1 MIKKSQIL
9 MKSLLISLLL
19 ISLAVITGCSNN
31 KKIINTAN
39 LNLDIGIGIS
49 HFENDSDYPAPDSDA
64 YIDIYSSKIVIR
76 GAYDDKI
83 IETPLIYNNS
93 STAHPRTKLF
103 IFGNKMLIAYCP
115 DISVPTLQIASTS
128 NGGEDWLQS
137 KLELDP
143 SDIASI
149 GSFTATFWSAKDGAL
164 IIADGSVD
172 THIYKTTDGGKSWK
186 KSDCPIPTQNWHVSV
201 YGGAFLN
208 ENIGLISYTFY
219 DYPPNE
225 PTVYLTVNGG
235 KKWKKLNIK
244 VPSSVM
250 EAYALAGT
258 AFYSDG
264 KINIPIELY
273 DADMNL
279 LNTVYYVSY
288 DLAESW
294 EFFVPG
300 EAAELEA
307 IRQNGINTWFQKNR
321 PAALANKSHT
331 IFEFSEYST
340 FNIEENVRIDA
351 YKLIANYQIND
362 WSDVIL
368 TKEMYFDKEMNLY
381 YKDSEGWPIL
391 LFVYEGDVF
400 EHSYYLLGSCPESQ
414 YKSEGEKH
422 LAKRLFEDIKQQ
434 MELKQLFADACEAYS
449 WFTGYTSPILGE
461 ESDTYNDEVYD
472 VVNIEG
478 IESTTALYEY
488 LLTLFYD
495 TSAQKIFNTYVN
507 DTQIPLFIDLNDRL
521 YRYGGYVG
529 QYVYSTVSPEVTVT
543 ELSSSKAELRITIN
557 SVIDEKAISISYTC
571 NCYVGND
578 GNWRISDFI
587 LPIEYLHRYER
598 GEIVTDDYIE
608 REITDI
614 ADWDR
619 LNYHELKSSNIQQFL
634 TALITNDYEKLAVYS
649 SASSPT
655 VFARYAEIRIK
666 SYSIKKTY
674 IGGQPKIIFTYE
686 SESTLSDSPRTAAGV
701 HSMYVS
707 VNNSG
712 VYLSDTQAPTY
723 SEAGEY
729 LKQYFT
735 ETMAHTL
742 PDFNDLNY
750 QQLHDITQFI
760 LLRLGAGTPAVLVD
774 IQTFARECLGI
785 SGFNPSLTH
794 KTEDGKYGY
803 IPRNTRILAFDII
816 NETSFRNE
824 TTVTVQFYSDASK
837 LIPTATV
844 EYHLTKIGDNYRF
857 DTQIVLKQSSENTYK
872 YTE

>member
-1 MIKKSQIL
+1 MIKKYEIL
-9 MKSLLISLLL
+9 IKSVLISLIL
-19 ISLAVITGCSNN
+19 ISLAATTGCSNN
-31 KKIINTAN
+31 KRILNTAN

-103 IFGNKMLIAYCP
+103 IFGNKIVIAYCP
-115 DISVPTLQIASTS
+115 DISVPTIQIASTS

-143 SDIASI
+143 MEIASI
-149 GSFTATFWSAKDGAL
+149 GSFTVSFWSAKNGAL

-172 THIYKTTDGGKSWK
+172 THIYITENGGKSWK
-186 KSDCPIPTQNWHVSV
+186 KADSSVPTQNWHVSL

-208 ENIGLISYTFY
+208 ENIALVSYTFY

-235 KKWKKLNIK
+235 EKWKKLNIK
-244 VPSSVM
+244 VPASVM
-250 EAYALAGT
+250 QAYALAGT

-264 KINIPIELY
+264 KINLPIELY
-273 DADMNL
+273 DSDMNL

-288 DLAESW
+288 DLAENW

-307 IRQNGINTWFQKNR
+307 IRQNGISTWFQKNR
-321 PAALANKSHT
+321 PSALSEKSYSV
-331 IFEFSEYST
+331 FEFSEYSS
-340 FNIEENVRIDA
+340 FNIEENVRIEA
-351 YKLIANYQIND
+351 YKLITNYQIDN

-368 TKEMYFDKEMNLY
+368 TKEMYFDKDMNLY
-381 YKDSEGWPIL
+381 YKDSDGWPIL

-400 EHSYYLLGSCPESQ
+400 EHSYYLLGSCPEAQ
-414 YKSEGEKH
+414 YKSEGEEH

-434 MELKQLFADACEAYS
+434 MELKQLFANACEAYS
-449 WFTGYTSPILGE
+449 WFTGYTSHIIGE
-461 ESDTYNDEVYD
+461 ESDTYNDEAYD
-472 VVNIEG
+472 VVAIEG
-478 IESTTALYEY
+478 IESTAALYEY
-488 LLTLFYD
+488 LLTLFDD
-495 TSAQKIFNTYVN
+495 TSAKKMINTYVN
-507 DTQIPLFIDLNDRL
+507 DTQIPLFIDLNNRL

-529 QYVYSTVSPEVTVT
+529 QYAYSTVIPEITVT
-543 ELSSSKAELRITIN
+543 EISSSKAELRITIN
-557 SVIDEKAISISYTC
+557 SVVDEKAVSISYTC

-578 GNWRISDFI
+578 GGWRISDFI

-598 GEIVTDDYIE
+598 GEITVDDYTE
-608 REITDI
+608 REITNI
-614 ADWDR
+614 ADWSS
-619 LNYHELKSSNIQQFL
+619 LNYNELKSSNIQQFL
-634 TALITNDYEKLAVYS
+634 EALVTNDSGRLAYYS
-649 SASSPT
+649 AASSPA
-655 VFARYAEIRIK
+655 VFEKYNQIKIK

-674 IGGQPKIIFTYE
+674 VGGQPKIIFTYE

-712 VYLSDTQAPTY
+712 VYLSDTQAPVY

-760 LLRLGAGTPAVLVD
+760 LLRLGTDSPSSLVD
-774 IQTFARECLGI
+774 IQTFARECLGV

-837 LIPTATV
+837 LIPTYTV
-844 EYHLTKIGDNYRF
+844 EYYLTKIGSNYRF
-857 DTQIVLKQSSENTYK
+857 DTQTILKSSSENTYK